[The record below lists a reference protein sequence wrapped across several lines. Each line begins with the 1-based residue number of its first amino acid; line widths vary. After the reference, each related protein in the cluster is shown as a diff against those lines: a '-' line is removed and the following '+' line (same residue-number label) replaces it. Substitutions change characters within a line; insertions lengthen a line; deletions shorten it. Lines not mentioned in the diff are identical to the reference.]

1 MFARKILV
9 VEHEKI
15 IASNIRKSLQKLG
28 YFVSEITKSGEEA
41 IKKVAEIHPHLVL
54 IDICLAGEIDGLHL
68 ADIIQNQF
76 HLPVVYLTDRS
87 QHKILHKKNQ
97 LSEPFSY
104 IVKPFIESDLHL
116 AIEMAL
122 YKHQS
127 KKILY
132 EEKQRLGAIINS
144 MGCAVIVTYA
154 NGCIQMMNP
163 IAELMT
169 GWKQSEA
176 FGKDLVE
183 VVNLVDKDVGETI
196 ENLAIDVMEAGKILN
211 LPENCTLITKDGREI
226 AIGDNV
232 APIRD
237 QNGNITGAVLVFQDI
252 TRRKQTEA
260 QLIRNAFYDGL
271 TALPNRVLF
280 LDRLRQT
287 IERSKRR
294 SDYYFAVLF
303 LDLDGFKE
311 INDRFGHGIG
321 DDFLVAFGHGIGDD
335 FLVAIARRLESC
347 LRSGDTVARFGGD
360 EFTVLLEDIKDI
372 TDAIN
377 VAKRIQDSLRL
388 PVNLNGYQLST
399 TASIGITWNFSS
411 YEEPATLLRDADI
424 AMYRAKRQGKA
435 TYAIFS

>member
-9 VEHEKI
+9 VEDEKV

-28 YFVSEITKSGEEA
+28 YSVSEITKSGEEA
-41 IKKVAEIHPHLVL
+41 IKKVAETHPHLVL
-54 IDICLAGEIDGLHL
+54 IDICLAGEIDGIHI

-76 HLPVVYLTDRS
+76 HLPVVYLTDCS
-87 QHKILHKKNQ
+87 EHETLHNNQ

-104 IVKPFIESDLHL
+104 IVKPFIESDLHF

-132 EEKQRLGAIINS
+132 EEKQRLAAIINS
-144 MGCAVIVTYA
+144 MASAVIVTYA

-163 IAELMT
+163 RAELIT
-169 GWKQSEA
+169 GWKQNEA

-183 VVNLVDKDVGETI
+183 VISLVDKDVGEKI
-196 ENLAIDVMEAGKILN
+196 QNLAKDAIEAGEVFN
-211 LPENCTLITKDGREI
+211 LPENCTLIAKDGKEI
-226 AIGDNV
+226 AIGDNI

-237 QNGNITGAVLVFQDI
+237 RDGNITGTVLVFQDI
-252 TRRKQTEA
+252 TKRKETEA
-260 QLIRNAFYDGL
+260 ELIRNAFYDGL
-271 TALPNRVLF
+271 TELPNRVLF

-321 DDFLVAFGHGIGDD
+321 DDFLVA
-335 FLVAIARRLESC
+335 IARRLESC
-347 LRSGDTVARFGGD
+347 LRGGDTVARFGGD

-372 TDAIN
+372 TDATN
-377 VAKRIQDSLRL
+377 VAKRIQESLRSPL
-388 PVNLNGYQLST
+388 NLNGYELST

>member
-9 VEHEKI
+9 VEDEKN

-28 YFVSEITKSGEEA
+28 YLVSEITESGEEV
-41 IKKVAEIHPHLVL
+41 IKKVAETHPHLVL
-54 IDICLAGEIDGLHL
+54 IDICLAGEINGLHV
-68 ADIIQNQF
+68 ADIIQNNF
-76 HLPVVYLTDRS
+76 HVPVVYLTEYS
-87 QHKILHKKNQ
+87 EYKTLHKNQ

-104 IVKPFIESDLHL
+104 IAKPFIESDLHFV
-116 AIEMAL
+116 IEMTL

-132 EEKQRLGAIINS
+132 EEKQRLMTIINS
-144 MGCAVIVTYA
+144 MGSAVIVTYA
-154 NGCIQMMNP
+154 NGCIEMMNP
-163 IAELMT
+163 IAELIT

-176 FGKDLVE
+176 LGKDLIE
-183 VVNLVDKDVGETI
+183 VVNLVNKDVGEKI
-196 ENLAIDVMEAGKILN
+196 ENLATYVIEAGEIFN
-211 LPENCTLITKDGREI
+211 LPENCTLITKDGKEI

-237 QNGNITGAVLVFQDI
+237 RDGNITGAVLVFQDI
-252 TRRKQTEA
+252 TKRKQTEA

-271 TALPNRVLF
+271 TELPNRVLF
-280 LDRLRQT
+280 LDRLKQT

-311 INDRFGHGIG
+311 INDR
-321 DDFLVAFGHGIGDD
+321 FGHGIGDD

-372 TDAIN
+372 TDATN

-411 YEEPATLLRDADI
+411 YEEATTLLRDADI
-424 AMYRAKRQGKA
+424 AMYQAKRQGKA

>member
-9 VEHEKI
+9 VEDEKN

-28 YFVSEITKSGEEA
+28 YLVSEITKSGEEA
-41 IKKVAEIHPHLVL
+41 IKKVAETHPHLVL
-54 IDICLAGEIDGLHL
+54 IDICLAGEIDGLHV
-68 ADIIQNQF
+68 ADIIQNHF
-76 HLPVVYLTDRS
+76 HVPVVYLTECS
-87 QHKILHKKNQ
+87 EYKTLYKNQ

-104 IVKPFIESDLHL
+104 IVKPFIESDLHFV
-116 AIEMAL
+116 IEMTL

-132 EEKQRLGAIINS
+132 EEKQRLMAIINS

-154 NGCIQMMNP
+154 NGCIEMMNP
-163 IAELMT
+163 IAELIT

-176 FGKDLVE
+176 FGKDLIE
-183 VVNLVDKDVGETI
+183 VVNLVNKDIGEKI
-196 ENLAIDVMEAGKILN
+196 ENLGTYVIEAGEVFN
-211 LPENCTLITKDGREI
+211 LPENCTLITKDGKEI

-237 QNGNITGAVLVFQDI
+237 RDGKITGAVLVFQDI
-252 TRRKQTEA
+252 TKRKQTEA

-271 TALPNRVLF
+271 TELPNRILF

-321 DDFLVAFGHGIGDD
+321 DDFLVA
-335 FLVAIARRLESC
+335 IARRLESC

-372 TDAIN
+372 TDATN

-399 TASIGITWNFSS
+399 TASIGITWNFSN

-424 AMYRAKRQGKA
+424 AMYQAKRQGKA
-435 TYAIFS
+435 TYTIFS

>member
-1 MFARKILV
+1 MFARQILV
-9 VEHEKI
+9 VEDEKI
-15 IASNIRKSLQKLG
+15 LASNIRKSLQKLG
-28 YFVSEITKSGEEA
+28 YSVSEITDSGEEV
-41 IKKVAEIHPHLVL
+41 IKKVAETHPNLVL
-54 IDICLAGEIDGLHL
+54 INIGLAGEIDGVDVV
-68 ADIIQNQF
+68 DIIQNQF
-76 HLPVVYLTDRS
+76 HVPVVYLTDS
-87 QHKILHKKNQ
+87 SEYKTLHKNQ
-97 LSEPFSY
+97 LSESFSY
-104 IVKPFIESDLHL
+104 IAKPFLESDLHF

-127 KKILY
+127 EKILY
-132 EEKQRLGAIINS
+132 EEKQRLTAIINS

-163 IAELMT
+163 IAELIT

-176 FGKDLVE
+176 FGKDLIE
-183 VVNLVDKDVGETI
+183 VVNLVDKEIGEKI
-196 ENLAIDVMEAGKILN
+196 ENLATNVIKTDEVFN
-211 LPENCTLITKDGREI
+211 LPENCTLITKDGKEI
-226 AIGDNV
+226 AIGDNI

-237 QNGNITGAVLVFQDI
+237 DNGNITGTVLVFQDI
-252 TRRKQTEA
+252 TKRKETEA

-321 DDFLVAFGHGIGDD
+321 DDFLVA
-335 FLVAIARRLESC
+335 IARRLESC

-372 TDAIN
+372 TDATN

-388 PVNLNGYQLST
+388 PLNLNGYQLST
-399 TASIGITWNFSS
+399 TASIGITWNFSH

>member
-1 MFARKILV
+1 MFVRKILV
-9 VEHEKI
+9 VEDEKI
-15 IASNIRKSLQKLG
+15 LTSNIRKSLEKLG
-28 YFVSEITKSGEEA
+28 YSVSRITKSGEEA
-41 IKKVAEIHPHLVL
+41 IKKVAETHPNLVL
-54 IDICLAGEIDGLHL
+54 IDICLAREIDGVSV
-68 ADIIQNQF
+68 ADIIQNDF
-76 HLPVVYLTDRS
+76 HIPVVYLTES
-87 QHKILHKKNQ
+87 SEYKTLQKNQ

-104 IVKPFIESDLHL
+104 IDKPFIESDLHL

-122 YKHQS
+122 YKHQT
-127 KKILY
+127 KKILN
-132 EEKQRLGAIINS
+132 EEQQRLAAIINS
-144 MGCAVIVTYA
+144 IGCAVIVTYA

-163 IAELMT
+163 IAELIT

-176 FGKDLVE
+176 LGKDLIE
-183 VVNLVDKDVGETI
+183 VLSLVDKDLGERI
-196 ENLAIDVMEAGKILN
+196 ENLATYVIESGEIFN
-211 LPENCTLITKDGREI
+211 LPENCTLITKDGIEI

-252 TRRKQTEA
+252 TKRKQTEA
-260 QLIRNAFYDGL
+260 QLMRNAFYDGL
-271 TALPNRVLF
+271 TELPNRVLF

-294 SDYYFAVLF
+294 NDYYFAVLF

-321 DDFLVAFGHGIGDD
+321 DDFLVA
-335 FLVAIARRLESC
+335 IARRLESC
-347 LRSGDTVARFGGD
+347 LRGGDSVARFGGD
-360 EFTVLLEDIKDI
+360 EFTVLLDDIKGI
-372 TDAIN
+372 TDATN
-377 VAKRIQDSLRL
+377 VAKRIQDSLRS

-399 TASIGITWNFSS
+399 TASIGITWNFIN

>member
-1 MFARKILV
+1 MFAQKILV
-9 VEHEKI
+9 VEDEKN
-15 IASNIRKSLQKLG
+15 IASKIRKSLQKLG
-28 YFVSEITKSGEEA
+28 YLVSEITESGEEA
-41 IKKVAEIHPHLVL
+41 IKKVAETHPHLVL
-54 IDICLAGEIDGLHL
+54 IDICLAGEIDGLHVG
-68 ADIIQNQF
+68 DIIQNHF
-76 HLPVVYLTDRS
+76 HVPVIYLTECS
-87 QHKILHKKNQ
+87 EYKTLHKNQ

-104 IVKPFIESDLHL
+104 IVKPFIESDLHFV
-116 AIEMAL
+116 IEMTL
-122 YKHQS
+122 YEHQS

-132 EEKQRLGAIINS
+132 EEKQRLMAIINS

-154 NGCIQMMNP
+154 NGCIEMMNP
-163 IAELMT
+163 IAELIT

-176 FGKDLVE
+176 FGKDLIE
-183 VVNLVDKDVGETI
+183 VVNLVNKDVGEKI
-196 ENLAIDVMEAGKILN
+196 ENLATYVIEAGEVFN
-211 LPENCTLITKDGREI
+211 LPENCTLITKDGKEI
-226 AIGDNV
+226 TIGDNV

-237 QNGNITGAVLVFQDI
+237 RDGNITGAVLVFQDI
-252 TRRKQTEA
+252 TKRKQTEV
-260 QLIRNAFYDGL
+260 QLIRSAFYDGL
-271 TALPNRVLF
+271 TELPNRILF

-321 DDFLVAFGHGIGDD
+321 DDFLVA
-335 FLVAIARRLESC
+335 IAKRLESC
-347 LRSGDTVARFGGD
+347 LRGGDTLARFGGD
-360 EFTVLLEDIKDI
+360 EFTVLLENIKDI
-372 TDAIN
+372 TDATN

-399 TASIGITWNFSS
+399 TASIGITWNFNN

-424 AMYRAKRQGKA
+424 AMYQAKRQGKA

>member
-9 VEHEKI
+9 VEDEKI
-15 IASNIRKSLQKLG
+15 LASNIRKSLQKLG
-28 YFVSEITKSGEEA
+28 YSVSEITKSGEEA
-41 IKKVAEIHPHLVL
+41 IKKVAETHPHVVL
-54 IDICLAGEIDGLHL
+54 IDIYLDGEINGVHV
-68 ADIIQNQF
+68 ADIIQNDF
-76 HLPVVYLTDRS
+76 HVPVVYLTDASEYKRL
-87 QHKILHKKNQ
+87 QKNQ

-104 IVKPFIESDLHL
+104 IVKPFIESDLHF
-116 AIEMAL
+116 AIEIAL
-122 YKHQS
+122 YKHQI
-127 KKILY
+127 KKILH
-132 EEKQRLGAIINS
+132 EEQKLATIINS
-144 MGCAVIVTYA
+144 MGCAVIVTYV

-163 IAELMT
+163 RAEMIT

-176 FGKDLVE
+176 LGKDLVE
-183 VVNLVDKDVGETI
+183 VVNLVDKDVRETI
-196 ENLAIDVMEAGKILN
+196 ENLATYVIEAGEVLN
-211 LPENCTLITKDGREI
+211 FPENCTLITKDGKEI

-252 TRRKQTEA
+252 TKRKQTEA

-271 TALPNRVLF
+271 TALPNRILF
-280 LDRLRQT
+280 LDRLTQT

-294 SDYYFAVLF
+294 SDYFFAVLF

-321 DDFLVAFGHGIGDD
+321 DDFLVA
-335 FLVAIARRLESC
+335 IARRLESC
-347 LRSGDTVARFGGD
+347 LRGGDTVARFGGD
-360 EFTVLLEDIKDI
+360 EFTVLLEDIKGI
-372 TDAIN
+372 TDATN

-388 PVNLNGYQLST
+388 PINLNGYQLST
-399 TASIGITWNFSS
+399 TASIGITWNFSN

>member
-9 VEHEKI
+9 VEDEKN

-28 YFVSEITKSGEEA
+28 YLVSEITKSGEEA
-41 IKKVAEIHPHLVL
+41 IKKVAETHPHLVL
-54 IDICLAGEIDGLHL
+54 IDICLAGEIDGLHV
-68 ADIIQNQF
+68 ADIIQNHF
-76 HLPVVYLTDRS
+76 HVPVVYLTECS
-87 QHKILHKKNQ
+87 EYKTLYKNQ

-104 IVKPFIESDLHL
+104 IVKPFIESDLHFV
-116 AIEMAL
+116 IEMTL

-132 EEKQRLGAIINS
+132 EEKQRLMAIINS

-154 NGCIQMMNP
+154 NGCIEMMNP
-163 IAELMT
+163 IAELIT

-176 FGKDLVE
+176 FGKDLIE
-183 VVNLVDKDVGETI
+183 VVNLVNKDIGEKI
-196 ENLAIDVMEAGKILN
+196 ENFGTYVIEAGEVFN
-211 LPENCTLITKDGREI
+211 LPENCTLITKDGKEI

-237 QNGNITGAVLVFQDI
+237 RDGKITGAVLVFQDI
-252 TRRKQTEA
+252 TKRKQTEA

-271 TALPNRVLF
+271 TELPNRILF

-321 DDFLVAFGHGIGDD
+321 DDFLVA
-335 FLVAIARRLESC
+335 IARRLESC

-372 TDAIN
+372 TDATN

-399 TASIGITWNFSS
+399 TASIGITWNFSN

-424 AMYRAKRQGKA
+424 AMYQAKRQGKA
-435 TYAIFS
+435 TYTIFS

>member
-41 IKKVAEIHPHLVL
+41 IKKVAETHPHLVL
-54 IDICLAGEIDGLHL
+54 IDICLAGEIDGVHL
-68 ADIIQNQF
+68 AHIIQNQF

-87 QHKILHKKNQ
+87 QYKTLHKNQ

-132 EEKQRLGAIINS
+132 EEKQRLGEIINS

-196 ENLAIDVMEAGKILN
+196 ENLATDVMEAGEILN
-211 LPENCTLITKDGREI
+211 LPENCTLITKDGKEI

-321 DDFLVAFGHGIGDD
+321 DDFLVA
-335 FLVAIARRLESC
+335 IARRLESC

-377 VAKRIQDSLRL
+377 VAKRIQESLRL

>member
-1 MFARKILV
+1 MFVRKILV
-9 VEHEKI
+9 VEDEKI
-15 IASNIRKSLQKLG
+15 LTSNIRKSLEKLG
-28 YFVSEITKSGEEA
+28 YSVSRITKSGEEA
-41 IKKVAEIHPHLVL
+41 IKKVAETHPNLVL
-54 IDICLAGEIDGLHL
+54 IDICLAREIDGVSV
-68 ADIIQNQF
+68 ADIIQNDF
-76 HLPVVYLTDRS
+76 HIPVVYLTES
-87 QHKILHKKNQ
+87 SEYKTLQKNQ

-122 YKHQS
+122 YKHQT
-127 KKILY
+127 KKILN
-132 EEKQRLGAIINS
+132 EEQQRLAAIINS
-144 MGCAVIVTYA
+144 IGCAVIVTYA

-163 IAELMT
+163 IAELIT

-176 FGKDLVE
+176 LGKDLIE
-183 VVNLVDKDVGETI
+183 VLSLVDKDLGERI
-196 ENLAIDVMEAGKILN
+196 ENLATYVIESGEIFN
-211 LPENCTLITKDGREI
+211 LPENCTLITKDGIEI

-252 TRRKQTEA
+252 TKRKQTEA
-260 QLIRNAFYDGL
+260 QLMHNAFYDGL
-271 TALPNRVLF
+271 TELPNRVLF

-294 SDYYFAVLF
+294 NDYYFAVLF

-321 DDFLVAFGHGIGDD
+321 DDFLVA
-335 FLVAIARRLESC
+335 IARRLESC
-347 LRSGDTVARFGGD
+347 LRGGDSVARFGGD
-360 EFTVLLEDIKDI
+360 EFTVLLDDIKGI
-372 TDAIN
+372 ADATN
-377 VAKRIQDSLRL
+377 VAKRMQDSLRS

-399 TASIGITWNFSS
+399 TASIGITWNFIN

>member
-9 VEHEKI
+9 VEDEKNLT
-15 IASNIRKSLQKLG
+15 SNIRKSLQKLG
-28 YFVSEITKSGEEA
+28 YLVSEITEYGEEV
-41 IKKVAEIHPHLVL
+41 IKKVAETHPHLVL
-54 IDICLAGEIDGLHL
+54 IDICLAGEIDNLHV
-68 ADIIQNQF
+68 ADIIQNHF
-76 HLPVVYLTDRS
+76 HVPVIYLTECS
-87 QHKILHKKNQ
+87 EYQTLHKNQ

-104 IVKPFIESDLHL
+104 IAKPFLESDLHFV
-116 AIEMAL
+116 IEMTL
-122 YKHQS
+122 YKHQT
-127 KKILY
+127 KKILD
-132 EEKQRLGAIINS
+132 EEKQRLMTIINS

-154 NGCIQMMNP
+154 NGCIEMMNP
-163 IAELMT
+163 IAELIT

-176 FGKDLVE
+176 LGKDLIE
-183 VVNLVDKDVGETI
+183 VVNLVNKDVGEKI
-196 ENLAIDVMEAGKILN
+196 ENLATYAIEAGKVFN
-211 LPENCTLITKDGREI
+211 LPENCTLITKDGKEV

-237 QNGNITGAVLVFQDI
+237 RDGNITGAVLVFQDI
-252 TRRKQTEA
+252 TKRKQTEA

-271 TALPNRVLF
+271 TELPNRVLF
-280 LDRLRQT
+280 LDRLKQT

-321 DDFLVAFGHGIGDD
+321 DDFLVA
-335 FLVAIARRLESC
+335 IARRLESC

-360 EFTVLLEDIKDI
+360 EFTILLEDIKDI
-372 TDAIN
+372 SDATN

-388 PVNLNGYQLST
+388 PVNLNGYQLSA
-399 TASIGITWNFSS
+399 TASIGITWNFSN

-424 AMYRAKRQGKA
+424 AMYQAKRQGKA

>member
-1 MFARKILV
+1 MLARKILV
-9 VEHEKI
+9 VEDEKI
-15 IASNIRKSLQKLG
+15 LASNIRKSLQKLG
-28 YFVSEITKSGEEA
+28 YSVSEITKSGKEA
-41 IKKVAEIHPHLVL
+41 IKKVAETHPHLVL
-54 IDICLAGEIDGLHL
+54 IDICLAGEIDGVHV
-68 ADIIQNQF
+68 ADIIQNHF
-76 HLPVVYLTDRS
+76 HVPVVYLTECLEY
-87 QHKILHKKNQ
+87 KTLHKNQ

-104 IVKPFIESDLHL
+104 IVKPVIERDLHF

-132 EEKQRLGAIINS
+132 EEKQRLATIINS
-144 MGCAVIVTYA
+144 MGCAVIVTYT
-154 NGCIQMMNP
+154 NGSIQMMNP
-163 IAELMT
+163 IAERIT
-169 GWKQSEA
+169 GWKQSEV

-183 VVNLVDKDVGETI
+183 IVNLVDKDVGETI
-196 ENLAIDVMEAGKILN
+196 ENLATDVMEAGEIFN
-211 LPENCTLITKDGREI
+211 LPENCTLITKDGKEI

-232 APIRD
+232 SPIRD
-237 QNGNITGAVLVFQDI
+237 RDGNITGAVLIFQDI
-252 TRRKQTEA
+252 TKRKQTEA

-321 DDFLVAFGHGIGDD
+321 DDFLI
-335 FLVAIARRLESC
+335 AIARRLESC
-347 LRSGDTVARFGGD
+347 LRGGDTVARFGGD

-372 TDAIN
+372 TDATN

-399 TASIGITWNFSS
+399 TASIGITWNFSNH
-411 YEEPATLLRDADI
+411 EEPATLLRDADI

-435 TYAIFS
+435 TYAIF

>member
-1 MFARKILV
+1 MLARKILV
-9 VEHEKI
+9 VEDEKI
-15 IASNIRKSLQKLG
+15 LASNIRKSLQKLG
-28 YFVSEITKSGEEA
+28 YSVSEITKSGKEA
-41 IKKVAEIHPHLVL
+41 IKKVAETHPHLVL
-54 IDICLAGEIDGLHL
+54 IDICLAGEIDGVHV
-68 ADIIQNQF
+68 ADIIQNHF
-76 HLPVVYLTDRS
+76 HVPVVYLTECLEY
-87 QHKILHKKNQ
+87 KTLHKNQ

-104 IVKPFIESDLHL
+104 IVKPVIERDLHF

-132 EEKQRLGAIINS
+132 EEKQRLATIINS
-144 MGCAVIVTYA
+144 MGCAVIVTYT
-154 NGCIQMMNP
+154 NGSIQMMNP
-163 IAELMT
+163 IAERIT
-169 GWKQSEA
+169 GWKQSEV

-183 VVNLVDKDVGETI
+183 IVNLVDKDVGETI
-196 ENLAIDVMEAGKILN
+196 ANLATDVMEAGEIFN
-211 LPENCTLITKDGREI
+211 LPENCTLITKDGKEI

-232 APIRD
+232 SPIRD
-237 QNGNITGAVLVFQDI
+237 RDGNITGAVLIFQDI
-252 TRRKQTEA
+252 TKRKQTEA
-260 QLIRNAFYDGL
+260 RLIRNAFYDGL

-321 DDFLVAFGHGIGDD
+321 DDFLI
-335 FLVAIARRLESC
+335 AIARRLESC
-347 LRSGDTVARFGGD
+347 LRGGDTVARFGGD

-372 TDAIN
+372 TDATN

-399 TASIGITWNFSS
+399 TASIGITWNFSNH
-411 YEEPATLLRDADI
+411 EEPATLLRDADI

-435 TYAIFS
+435 TYAIF

>member
-1 MFARKILV
+1 MLARKILV
-9 VEHEKI
+9 VEDEKI
-15 IASNIRKSLQKLG
+15 ITSNIRKSLQKLG
-28 YFVSEITKSGEEA
+28 YSVSEITKSGKEA
-41 IKKVAEIHPHLVL
+41 IKKVAETHPHLVL
-54 IDICLAGEIDGLHL
+54 IDICLAGEIDGVHV
-68 ADIIQNQF
+68 ADIIQNHF
-76 HLPVVYLTDRS
+76 HVPVIYLTECLEY
-87 QHKILHKKNQ
+87 KTLHKNQ
-97 LSEPFSY
+97 LGEPFSY
-104 IVKPFIESDLHL
+104 IVKPVIERDLYF

-132 EEKQRLGAIINS
+132 EEKQRLTTIINS

-154 NGCIQMMNP
+154 NGSIQMMNP
-163 IAELMT
+163 IAERIT

-196 ENLAIDVMEAGKILN
+196 ENLATDVMEAGEIFN

-232 APIRD
+232 SPIRD
-237 QNGNITGAVLVFQDI
+237 QDGNITGAVLIFQDI
-252 TRRKQTEA
+252 SKRKQTEA

-321 DDFLVAFGHGIGDD
+321 DDFLI
-335 FLVAIARRLESC
+335 AIARRLESC
-347 LRSGDTVARFGGD
+347 LRGGDTVARFGGD

-372 TDAIN
+372 TDATN

-399 TASIGITWNFSS
+399 TASIGITWNFSNH
-411 YEEPATLLRDADI
+411 EEPATLLRDADI

-435 TYAIFS
+435 TYAIF

>member
-1 MFARKILV
+1 MLARKILV
-9 VEHEKI
+9 VEDEKI
-15 IASNIRKSLQKLG
+15 ITSNIRKSLQKLG
-28 YFVSEITKSGEEA
+28 YSVSEITKSGKEA
-41 IKKVAEIHPHLVL
+41 IKKVAETHPHLVL
-54 IDICLAGEIDGLHL
+54 IDICLAGEIDGVHV
-68 ADIIQNQF
+68 ADIIQNHF
-76 HLPVVYLTDRS
+76 HVPVIYLTECLEY
-87 QHKILHKKNQ
+87 KTLHKNQ

-104 IVKPFIESDLHL
+104 IVKPVIERDLYF

-132 EEKQRLGAIINS
+132 EEKQRLTTIINS

-154 NGCIQMMNP
+154 NGSIQMMNP
-163 IAELMT
+163 IAERIT

-196 ENLAIDVMEAGKILN
+196 ENLATDVMEAGEIFN

-232 APIRD
+232 SPIRD
-237 QNGNITGAVLVFQDI
+237 QDGNITGAVLIFQDI
-252 TRRKQTEA
+252 SKRKQTEA

-321 DDFLVAFGHGIGDD
+321 DDFLI
-335 FLVAIARRLESC
+335 AIARRLESC
-347 LRSGDTVARFGGD
+347 LRGGDTVARFGGD

-372 TDAIN
+372 TDATN

-399 TASIGITWNFSS
+399 TASIGITWNFSNH
-411 YEEPATLLRDADI
+411 EEPATLLRDADI

-435 TYAIFS
+435 TYAIF

>member
-9 VEHEKI
+9 VEDEKI

-28 YFVSEITKSGEEA
+28 YSVSEITQSGEEA
-41 IKKVAEIHPHLVL
+41 IKKVAETHPNLVL
-54 IDICLAGEIDGLHL
+54 IDICLAGEINGVHI
-68 ADIIQNQF
+68 ADIIQNHF
-76 HLPVVYLTDRS
+76 HVPVVYITECSECKTLY
-87 QHKILHKKNQ
+87 KNQ
-97 LSEPFSY
+97 LSEPFNY
-104 IVKPFIESDLHL
+104 IVKPFIESDLQF
-116 AIEMAL
+116 AVEMAL

-132 EEKQRLGAIINS
+132 EEKQRLVAIINS

-154 NGCIQMMNP
+154 NGCIQMMNSA
-163 IAELMT
+163 AELIT

-176 FGKDLVE
+176 VGKDLIE
-183 VVNLVDKDVGETI
+183 VVKLVDKDVEETI
-196 ENLAIDVMEAGKILN
+196 ANLATNVIEAGEILD
-211 LPENCTLITKDGREI
+211 LPENSTLITKDGKEI
-226 AIGDNV
+226 AIGDNL

-237 QNGNITGAVLVFQDI
+237 RNGNITGAVLVFQDI
-252 TRRKQTEA
+252 TKRKQTEA

-321 DDFLVAFGHGIGDD
+321 DDFLVA
-335 FLVAIARRLESC
+335 IARRLESC
-347 LRSGDTVARFGGD
+347 LRGGDTVARFGGD

-372 TDAIN
+372 SDATN
-377 VAKRIQDSLRL
+377 VAKRIQEALRSPL
-388 PVNLNGYQLST
+388 NLNGYELST

>member
-1 MFARKILV
+1 MFARQILV
-9 VEHEKI
+9 VEDEKI
-15 IASNIRKSLQKLG
+15 LASNIKKSLQKLG
-28 YFVSEITKSGEEA
+28 YSVSEITNSGEEL
-41 IKKVAEIHPHLVL
+41 IKKVAETHPHLVL
-54 IDICLAGEIDGLHL
+54 IDIGLAGKIDGVHV
-68 ADIIQNQF
+68 ADIIQNKF
-76 HLPVVYLTDRS
+76 RVPVIYLTDS
-87 QHKILHKKNQ
+87 SEYKTLHKNQ
-97 LSEPFSY
+97 LSESCSY
-104 IVKPFIESDLHL
+104 IAKPFLESDLHF

-127 KKILY
+127 EKILY
-132 EEKQRLGAIINS
+132 EEKQRLTAIINS

-163 IAELMT
+163 IAELIT
-169 GWKQSEA
+169 GWQQSEA
-176 FGKDLVE
+176 FGKDLIE
-183 VVNLVDKDVGETI
+183 VVKLVDKEIGEKI
-196 ENLAIDVMEAGKILN
+196 ENLATNVIKADEVFN
-211 LPENCTLITKDGREI
+211 LPENCTLITKDGKEI
-226 AIGDNV
+226 AIGDNI

-237 QNGNITGAVLVFQDI
+237 DNGNITGTVLVFQDI
-252 TRRKQTEA
+252 TKRKETEA

-321 DDFLVAFGHGIGDD
+321 DDFLVA
-335 FLVAIARRLESC
+335 IARRLESC

-372 TDAIN
+372 TDATN

-388 PVNLNGYQLST
+388 PINLNGYQLST
-399 TASIGITWNFSS
+399 TASIGITWNFSN

>member
-1 MFARKILV
+1 MLARKILV
-9 VEHEKI
+9 VEDEKI
-15 IASNIRKSLQKLG
+15 ITSNIRKSLQKLG
-28 YFVSEITKSGEEA
+28 YSVSEITKSGKEA
-41 IKKVAEIHPHLVL
+41 IKKVAETHPHLVL
-54 IDICLAGEIDGLHL
+54 IDICLAGEIDGVHV
-68 ADIIQNQF
+68 ADIIQNHF
-76 HLPVVYLTDRS
+76 HVPVVYLTECLEY
-87 QHKILHKKNQ
+87 KTLHKNQ

-104 IVKPFIESDLHL
+104 IVKPVIERDLHF

-132 EEKQRLGAIINS
+132 EEKQRLATIINS
-144 MGCAVIVTYA
+144 MGCAVIVTYT
-154 NGCIQMMNP
+154 NGSIQMMNP
-163 IAELMT
+163 IAERIT

-176 FGKDLVE
+176 FGKNLVE

-196 ENLAIDVMEAGKILN
+196 ENLATDVMEAGEIFN

-232 APIRD
+232 SPIRD
-237 QNGNITGAVLVFQDI
+237 RDGNITGAVLIFQDI
-252 TRRKQTEA
+252 TKRKQTEA

-294 SDYYFAVLF
+294 SNYYFAVLF

-321 DDFLVAFGHGIGDD
+321 DDFLI
-335 FLVAIARRLESC
+335 AIARRLESC
-347 LRSGDTVARFGGD
+347 LRGGDTVARFGGD

-399 TASIGITWNFSS
+399 TASIGITWNFTNHD
-411 YEEPATLLRDADI
+411 EPATLLRDADI

-435 TYAIFS
+435 TYAIF